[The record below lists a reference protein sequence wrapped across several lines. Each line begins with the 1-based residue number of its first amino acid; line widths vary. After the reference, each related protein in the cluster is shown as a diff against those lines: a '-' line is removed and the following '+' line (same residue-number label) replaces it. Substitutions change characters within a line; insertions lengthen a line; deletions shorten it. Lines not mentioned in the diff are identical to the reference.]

1 MSSFELKLNVF
12 GFDRQVRAQLEKNF
26 TKAGIYFASQMR
38 GYLNRSQSYRKDGK
52 RYTGLAPSAPGEFP
66 KKLTGQ
72 LQKSITWELDKRK
85 LVLTVGSNLRGYPSY
100 LQKGTGRMKP
110 RPWLTLSWAKDQ
122 DRIGK
127 LLTGGR

>member
-1 MSSFELKLNVF
+1 MKPRPWLTLSWAKDQ
-12 GFDRQVRAQLEKNF
+12 DR
-26 TKAGIYFASQMR
+26 
-38 GYLNRSQSYRKDGK
+38 
-52 RYTGLAPSAPGEFP
+52 
-66 KKLTGQ
+66 TGQ